1 MMNVEQDIAQVNRQE
16 QRLQFSSFDADTA
29 WAIGSRLRQLARERN
44 LSIVIDIQ
52 VNNHQLFHV
61 AMPGVT
67 PNNADWVRRKRN
79 LVEHYHCSSYLMKL
93 RLQHQ
98 KVNLEDK
105 TGLSPRDLVAAGGSF
120 PILLKGTG
128 CVGTITVS
136 GLAQRNDHALVVE
149 VIAEHLQL
157 PLAELALSAQ

>member
-1 MMNVEQDIAQVNRQE
+1 MMNIEQDIAQIVRQE
-16 QRLQFSSFDADTA
+16 QRLQFTQFDTETA
-29 WAIGSRLRQLARERN
+29 WLIGSRLRQLAKERN

-52 VNNHQLFHV
+52 VNEHKLFHV

-79 LVEHYHCSSYLMKL
+79 LVQHYHCSSYLMKL

-98 KVNLEDK
+98 KTNLEDK
-105 TGLSPRDLVAAGGSF
+105 TGLNPRDLAAAGGCF

-128 CVGTITVS
+128 CIGTITVS
-136 GLAQRNDHALVVE
+136 GLPQREDHNLVVN
-149 VIAEHLQL
+149 VLAEYLQL
-157 PLAELALSAQ
+157 PLPELALS

>member
-1 MMNVEQDIAQVNRQE
+1 MMNIEQDIAQIVRQE
-16 QRLQFSSFDADTA
+16 QRLQFTQFDAETA
-29 WAIGSRLRQLARERN
+29 WNIGSRLRQLAKERN

-52 VNNHQLFHV
+52 VNEHSLFHV

-79 LVEHYHCSSYLMKL
+79 LVQHFHCSSYLMKL

-98 KVNLEDK
+98 KALLEDK
-105 TGLSPRDLVAAGGSF
+105 TGLNTRDLAAAGGCF

-128 CVGTITVS
+128 CIGTITVS
-136 GLAQRNDHALVVE
+136 GLPQREDHNLVVH
-149 VIAEHLQL
+149 VLAEYLQL
-157 PLAELALSAQ
+157 PLPELALS

>member
-1 MMNVEQDIAQVNRQE
+1 MHVEQDIAQVTRQE

-29 WAIGSRLRQLARERN
+29 WTIGSRLRQLARERN

-128 CVGTITVS
+128 CAGTITLS
-136 GLAQRNDHALVVE
+136 CLAQRHDHALVVE
-149 VIAEHLQL
+149 VISEHLQL
-157 PLAELALSAQ
+157 PLSELALSAQ

>member
-1 MMNVEQDIAQVNRQE
+1 MMNVEQDIAQVTRQE

-29 WAIGSRLRQLARERN
+29 WTIGLRLRQLARERN

-52 VNNHQLFHV
+52 VNNHHV